1 MCGLKLSMLNGSA
14 ARLEGLNNF
23 LSVVKPTVDK
33 SVLLGYDVAAMG
45 KRITTFRSSWIPRL
59 LKMSLRYNET
69 SGSEHPWTQRY
80 I

>member
-45 KRITTFRSSWIPRL
+45 KRITTFRSLDS
-59 LKMSLRYNET
+59 
-69 SGSEHPWTQRY
+69 
-80 I
+80 